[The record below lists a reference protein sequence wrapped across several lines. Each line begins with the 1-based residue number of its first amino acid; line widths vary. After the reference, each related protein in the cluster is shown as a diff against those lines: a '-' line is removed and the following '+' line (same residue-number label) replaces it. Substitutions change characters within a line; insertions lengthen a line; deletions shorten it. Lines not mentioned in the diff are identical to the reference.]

1 MIRRAL
7 RWVLLA
13 LVFTLVLVQARL
25 ALGQITFGAT
35 LTVLRGTISVVHSNG
50 TAVQP
55 AASGLTL
62 NEGDRIATVG
72 KSSALVTFFDGS
84 EIELGADTTI
94 AIQDASGEAGGVVT
108 FLIEV
113 VLGSTV
119 HKVATLKNPGSSYQI
134 VAGEGLVEV
143 RGTTVGVGVNGQ
155 GAATTF
161 LQEGQ
166 ATFNGY
172 VMHNGEGCTL
182 AATGAFEC
190 GNQKGS
196 NVWSVLSEG
205 IVNGEPKQQDLSNT
219 QKTDEK
225 DKKEPVP
232 SPSPSPEPEREGR
245 PQQP

>member
-1 MIRRAL
+1 VSL
-7 RWVLLA
+7 SLL
-13 LVFTLVLVQARL
+13 LTLMLMQAGL

-35 LTVLRGTISVVHSNG
+35 LTVLRGTTSVVRSDG
-50 TAVQP
+50 SAVQP
-55 AASGLTL
+55 ASSGVTL
-62 NEGDRIATVG
+62 NAGDRVATVG

-113 VLGSTV
+113 VLGNTV

-155 GAATTF
+155 GDATAY

-166 ATFNGY
+166 ASMNGY
-172 VMHNGEGCTL
+172 TLHNGEGCTL
-182 AATGAFEC
+182 GAAGAFEC
-190 GNQKGS
+190 GNQNG
-196 NVWSVLSEG
+196 NNIWTVLSEG
-205 IVNGEPKQQDLSNT
+205 ITNGETQKPDLSNAPKADD
-219 QKTDEK
+219 QKDQ
-225 DKKEPVP
+225 KEPSPSP
-232 SPSPSPEPEREGR
+232 SPSPSPEPEPEREGQPR
-245 PQQP
+245 P